1 MNTALG
7 TAPTARQA
15 QKAAFE
21 TNKLAKRLRRAGAGA
36 EAVMQVFDETRAMCI
51 SPGTSG

>member
-1 MNTALG
+1 MQISITEANG
-7 TAPTARQA
+7 H
-15 QKAAFE
+15 
-21 TNKLAKRLRRAGAGA
+21 LAKRLRRAGAGA